1 MKYSVLAKIYEKLEK
16 TSAKLAKT
24 DILAELFEETPSNQL
39 PKVVLLIQGIV
50 FPKFSGNELGIATQM
65 MLKAIAKATGFPVDE
80 IEKKFKKIGDLGF
93 VAEECIKSKK
103 QATLLKKELD
113 VDIVFNNLQQLAF
126 VTGEG
131 SQDKKLNLI
140 SELLVSAKP
149 QEAKYIVRTILGDL
163 RVGVAEGVIRDAIAK
178 AFLLKDNSNKKEVL
192 QVLEYAL
199 NILPDFGE
207 IAVIAKDKGILG
219 LKKVK
224 VRLGNPIQVMLGEK
238 AESIKEVV
246 EQFGEIAAEFK
257 YDGMR
262 AQIHK
267 NNDKIWIYTRRLEDV
282 TRQFSD
288 LVELCR
294 QGLKPKECIVEG
306 EVIGINPK
314 NKSPLPFQILSQRIQ
329 RKYDI
334 EKVIKEIPIQ
344 MNLFDVVYVDGE
356 MLFHKTLKER
366 RKILESIIKPIPN
379 KFVLAKQIVTS
390 DIKTIEKFYRE
401 ALNEKQEGLFLKIL
415 NSEYI
420 FGRHVGGWYKIK
432 PTMETL
438 DLAIIGATWGTGKRT
453 GWFGSFILGCR
464 DETSGKFLECGMLGT
479 GVKEKKV
486 KKEDITFKELTEIL
500 KPYVISEKGTK
511 ITIKPK
517 IVISVD
523 YQEIQKSPNY
533 ESGFALRFPR
543 FIALRNDK
551 GPEDVDTI
559 ERIKYLYSL
568 QNKSKNVDL

>member
-1 MKYSVLAKIYEKLEK
+1 MKYSILAKTYESLEK
-16 TSAKLAKT
+16 TSSKLAKT
-24 DILAELFEETPSNQL
+24 DILAELLKETPSSHL
-39 PKVVLLIQGIV
+39 SKVTLLIQGIV
-50 FPKFSGNELGIATQM
+50 FPKFTGNELATQM
-65 MLKAIAKATGFPVDE
+65 MLKAIAKTTGFSPEE
-80 IEKKFKKIGDLGF
+80 IEKRFKKTGDLGF

-103 QATLLKKELD
+103 QNTLLKKELD
-113 VDIVFNNLQQLAF
+113 VDTVFNNLQQLAF
-126 VTGEG
+126 VTGSG

-149 QEAKYIVRTILGDL
+149 EEAKYIVRTILGDL
-163 RVGVAEGVIRDAIAK
+163 RVGVAEGIIRDAIAK
-178 AFLLKDNSNKKEVL
+178 AFLLKNDSDKKEVL
-192 QVLEYAL
+192 QILEHAL

-207 IAVIAKDKGILG
+207 IATIAKDKGING

-246 EQFGEIAAEFK
+246 DDFGKVISEFK

-267 NNDKIWIYTRRLEDV
+267 SGDKIWIFTRRLEDV
-282 TRQFSD
+282 TKQFPD
-288 LVELCR
+288 LVELCKK
-294 QGLKPKECIVEG
+294 GLKPKECLVEG
-306 EVIGINPK
+306 EVIGIDPK
-314 NKSPLPFQILSQRIQ
+314 TKSPMPFQILSQRIQ

-334 EKVIKEIPIQ
+334 EKAMKEIPIQ
-344 MNLFDVVYVDGE
+344 INLFDVVYVEGE
-356 MLFHKTLKER
+356 MLFNKPLKER
-366 RKILESIIKPIPN
+366 RKILEKIINPIPK
-379 KFVLAKQIVTS
+379 KFMLAKQILTD
-390 DIKTIEKFYRE
+390 DIKSIEKFYEE
-401 ALNEKQEGLFLKIL
+401 ALNENQEGLFLKVPD
-415 NSEYI
+415 SEYV

-438 DLAIIGATWGTGKRT
+438 DLVIIGATWGTGKRT

-464 DETSGKFLECGMLGT
+464 DEKSGKFLECGMLGT

-486 KKEDITFKELTEIL
+486 KKEDITFKELTELL
-500 KPYVISEKGTK
+500 KPFILSEKGTK
-511 ITIKPK
+511 IQIKPK

-543 FIALRNDK
+543 FISLRSDK
-551 GPEDVDTI
+551 GLNDVDTV

-568 QNKSKNVDL
+568 QNKSKNVNSQ